1 MTEWIATDT
10 CADCGAVPATAGR
23 LCAACGWEYP
33 REIDAT
39 REAVILAA
47 RMVCRTRT
55 PESYNAA
62 VERLAKT
69 LARYDAARLAQYGGA
84 REGRA

>member
-1 MTEWIATDT
+1 MTETIELYNSET
-10 CADCGAVPATAGR
+10 
-23 LCAACGWEYP
+23 
-33 REIDAT
+33 EIT
-39 REAVILAA
+39 LVRVILAA

-62 VERLAKT
+62 VERLAAT

>member
-1 MTEWIATDT
+1 MTEYVATDT
-10 CADCGAVPATAGR
+10 CADCGAMPATGGR

-33 REIDAT
+33 READNA

-55 PESYNAA
+55 PESYNDA

-69 LARYDAARLAQYGGA
+69 LARYDAAR
-84 REGRA
+84 EGQP